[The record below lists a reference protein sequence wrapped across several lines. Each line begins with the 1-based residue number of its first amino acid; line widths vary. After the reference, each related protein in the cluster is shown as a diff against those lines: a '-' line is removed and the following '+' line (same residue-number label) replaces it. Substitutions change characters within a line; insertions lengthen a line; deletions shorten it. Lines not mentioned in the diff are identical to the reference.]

1 MKLSAIIDRVCA
13 LADAVWAHWDA
24 ERRKRCPTYPFC
36 DLMADLGPPP
46 PQEKELRDFLTSLR
60 PGTLYALVVLMYLG
74 RGDLETGDDL
84 LAEYERA
91 SNLCHKPA
99 QAVEVLLSK
108 VSLASSLRAGV
119 EKLARAGRD
128 VDGCW
133 LS

>member
-13 LADAVWAHWDA
+13 LADAIGAHQDA

-46 PQEKELRDFLTSLR
+46 PQEQELQDFLTSLS
-60 PGTLYALVVLMYLG
+60 PGTLYALVVLLYLG
-74 RGDLETGDDL
+74 RGDIEPADDL

-91 SNLCHKPA
+91 SNLCHQPA
-99 QAVEVLLSK
+99 QAVEGLLSK

-128 VDGCW
+128 GDGCW